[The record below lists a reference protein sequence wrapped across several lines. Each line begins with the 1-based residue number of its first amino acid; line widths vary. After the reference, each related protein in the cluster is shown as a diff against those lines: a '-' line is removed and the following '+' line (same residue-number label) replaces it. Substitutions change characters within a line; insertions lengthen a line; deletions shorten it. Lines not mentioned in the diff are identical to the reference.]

1 MIGFPYGSRNLMEL
15 RQVEYVLAVI
25 NHGGFTAGAEAAGV
39 AQPSLSEGIRRLE
52 AELGVRLFDR
62 VGRSVMLTDA
72 GRAFEGPARSL
83 LRERG
88 VVLDAVG
95 AVRALATGALELVA
109 LPTLAVDPLAALV
122 GHFRTL
128 HPGIV
133 VRVAEPDDASGVA
146 DLVADGHS
154 EVGLTELPLDRDD
167 LVAIPLARQEI
178 VAVCPPGTKLP
189 APGRLPVRA
198 LAGMPLVAIPPGRS
212 TRDLLDRA
220 LAAAGVAPFVA
231 VEIAQREAI
240 APLVLSGAGTS
251 FVPRPM
257 AETLGAQ
264 GAVVARLVPALS
276 RQIGLVHRANPLTPA
291 ARAFVELARTEARA
305 GKALRATTVARPRT
319 RGNRRAQL

>member
-1 MIGFPYGSRNLMEL
+1 MEL
-15 RQVEYVLAVI
+15 RQIEYVIAVI
-25 NHGGFTAGAEAAGV
+25 DEGGFTAGAEAAGV

-62 VGRSVMLTDA
+62 VGRSVLLTDA
-72 GRAFEGPARSL
+72 GRAFAGPARAV
-83 LRERG
+83 LRERR
-88 VVLDAVG
+88 VLLDAVG
-95 AVRALATGALELVA
+95 AVRTLTTGALDLVA

-122 GHFRTL
+122 GRFRTL

-133 VRVAEPDDASGVA
+133 VRVAEPDDANALA
-146 DLVADGHS
+146 DSLADGHH
-154 EVGLTELPLDRDD
+154 EVGLAELPARRDD

-189 APGRLPVRA
+189 APGRLPLRA
-198 LAGMPLVAIPPGRS
+198 LVDMPLVATPTGTS

-220 LAAAGVAPFVA
+220 LATADVAPVTA

-251 FVPRPM
+251 FLPRPM

-264 GAVVARLVPALS
+264 GAVVARLVPALT
-276 RQIGLVHRANPLTPA
+276 RQIGLLHRPNPLTPA
-291 ARAFVELARTEARA
+291 ARTFVELARAEARA
-305 GKALRATTVARPRT
+305 KK
-319 RGNRRAQL
+319 RG